1 MKNLLLI
8 LALFIVGCASSG
20 ELDQKMIDYENSIYE
35 QYEAAPGYKSLV
47 RSTYITGARKYLQFS
62 SGHSSQFNANKAAIE
77 KGLEAMKGFPFLVIK
92 EGNKN
97 VERDSF
103 NNFNNAPKLKDFDRS
118 FFLNSEEIPKYWF
131 WQSSIEKS
139 GEVLAEIDITKIYW
153 VGNFWKNGD

>member
-8 LALFIVGCASSG
+8 LALLVVGCASS
-20 ELDQKMIDYENSIYE
+20 EESIQKMRDYENSIYE

-103 NNFNNAPKLKDFDRS
+103 NNFHRAQFFNVDEKQVSFVEKLLKF
-118 FFLNSEEIPKYWF
+118 
-131 WQSSIEKS
+131 
-139 GEVLAEIDITKIYW
+139 GTVLKCNTL
-153 VGNFWKNGD
+153 